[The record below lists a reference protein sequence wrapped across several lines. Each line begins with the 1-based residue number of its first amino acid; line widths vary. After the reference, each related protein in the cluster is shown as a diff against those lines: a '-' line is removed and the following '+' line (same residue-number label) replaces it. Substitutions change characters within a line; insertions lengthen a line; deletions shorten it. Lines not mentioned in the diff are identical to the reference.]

1 MKVKGKK
8 EVDKSIMAES
18 RFKTKIDAKGR
29 RLMLCQNSEPGGK
42 HFKGRLCSEMVTVN
56 YDTVAVLCFRCVN
69 QIVEPP
75 VLRGT
80 AVKSDK
86 PKGWKFMKEFV
97 AQDGTVYHKGEEQTS
112 LKGTLPATVIEP
124 KTEKKRL
131 TKADKE
137 IAMQSLGTEIK
148 GLKAD
153 LFVETRKG
161 KRAEIT
167 RRLSKANRELKKLM

>member
-1 MKVKGKK
+1 MKIKGKK

-18 RFKTKIDAKGR
+18 KFKTKIDANGR
-29 RLMLCQNSEPGGK
+29 RLMLCQNSETGGK
-42 HFKGRLCSEMVTVN
+42 YFKGRICNEMVAVN
-56 YDTVAVLCFRCVN
+56 YDAVAVLCFKCVN

-75 VLRGT
+75 VIRGA

-97 AQDGTVYHKGEEQTS
+97 AQDGTVYHKGEEQPS
-112 LKGTLPATVIEP
+112 LKGTLPASVIEP

>member
-1 MKVKGKK
+1 
-8 EVDKSIMAES
+8 
-18 RFKTKIDAKGR
+18 
-29 RLMLCQNSEPGGK
+29 
-42 HFKGRLCSEMVTVN
+42 
-56 YDTVAVLCFRCVN
+56 
-69 QIVEPP
+69 
-75 VLRGT
+75 
-80 AVKSDK
+80 
-86 PKGWKFMKEFV
+86 MKEKFEKV
-97 AQDGTVYHKGEEQTS
+97 MSLTKQFFKNIMVYGIVIISVIASFIVGYTYRKLTT
-112 LKGTLPATVIEP
+112 KVIEP

>member
-1 MKVKGKK
+1 
-8 EVDKSIMAES
+8 
-18 RFKTKIDAKGR
+18 
-29 RLMLCQNSEPGGK
+29 
-42 HFKGRLCSEMVTVN
+42 
-56 YDTVAVLCFRCVN
+56 
-69 QIVEPP
+69 
-75 VLRGT
+75 
-80 AVKSDK
+80 
-86 PKGWKFMKEFV
+86 MKEFV
-97 AQDGTVYHKGEEQTS
+97 AQDGTVYHKGEEKTS